1 MTSHK
6 PSRASTKI
14 KNLGNW
20 ETKTVVLGCLEC
32 KNHFNYL
39 SNNFYNNVHVMLPT
53 CYTYIIFFKL
63 QLQLQLHLLSFTA
76 KQTFPCILPLTAVSS
91 RMLQYLPLPLFL
103 VFALKLIPF
112 SQHPWLSSESYASLV
127 LNFCLSLMLSS
138 CSSKISSSSLFH
150 LVFSLESFLQSYS
163 ICSTVPNNLLES
175 FHPIYTIPCRSV
187 YIYTKKL
194 HKKIRLK
201 SWGKNFLIQNFRRK

>member
-1 MTSHK
+1 MSCFPHVIHTSSSSSSSSSSNSISS
-6 PSRASTKI
+6 PS
-14 KNLGNW
+14 
-20 ETKTVVLGCLEC
+20 
-32 KNHFNYL
+32 
-39 SNNFYNNVHVMLPT
+39 LPN
-53 CYTYIIFFKL
+53 K
-63 QLQLQLHLLSFTA
+63 
-76 KQTFPCILPLTAVSS
+76 
-91 RMLQYLPLPLFL
+91 LFL

-187 YIYTKKL
+187 YIYIYIHTQ
-194 HKKIRLK
+194 KI
-201 SWGKNFLIQNFRRK
+201 FTRK